1 MKVSLRWLREWAN
14 PSVPDKELMHRLT
27 MAGLEIDG
35 SEPVAGSFSG
45 VVVGEI
51 LSVEPHPNAD
61 KLRVCQVNGH
71 PEGKALQVVCGA
83 ENARAGIKIPFAL
96 VGAVLPP
103 KQGEEKAF
111 EIKAAALRGV
121 DSFGMLCGASELGID
136 LPVEGLMELPADAPT
151 GQDIRQYL
159 QLEDSMIEVNVTPNR
174 GDCLSVRGLAREIST
189 LTTVSISAP
198 DIKPVVATISDQVSV
213 TLEADTHCSR
223 YVGRV
228 IRGIDNSRPSPL
240 WLKEKLRRS
249 GIRSID
255 AVVDV
260 TNYVL
265 LELGQPMHAFD
276 LSQIQGNIH
285 VRLSQKGEKIKLL
298 NEQEITLATESLLI
312 ADDRKPLA
320 MAGIM
325 GGADSAVSAST
336 QNILLEAAYFDPLA
350 MAGKARSHGLHTDS
364 SQRFERGVDGALQ
377 EMAIERA
384 TTLLLTIVGGAA
396 GPLVVKQAA
405 NHRATR
411 EPITLRISRV
421 KDYLGLTLN
430 AEELGALLEG
440 LGLQVVEVGSDSLK
454 LLPPSWRF
462 DLSLEVDLLEE
473 VARIYGYNRL
483 PTRSCLAPMNLQ
495 PAPET
500 QLDKNHLKQRLASLG
515 YQEVITY
522 SFVDP
527 AMQHSL
533 GLAEC
538 QVPVQNPISAEM
550 GVMRTSLFPG
560 LLTMALY
567 NFHRQQERVRA
578 FETGLIFHESGGEIQ
593 QQPMLGMLISG
604 SRERESWS
612 RKTSQLVDF
621 YDIKGDIEA
630 LFCLGSHSDELDFLS
645 ASQSIFHPGQQAIIR
660 LKKREIGAIGMLHPA
675 IQQKLGLV
683 HPVFLAQ
690 LRLEALLSAK
700 APVFEG
706 ISRFPEVRRD
716 LAFLVSHE
724 TPVQALLDEIQ
735 AAADSYLTNLKVFD
749 VYSGEGIDSKRKSV
763 ALGLTFRH
771 KSRTLTDSEISENV
785 DRVVAALKTRFQADL
800 RS

>member
-1 MKVSLRWLREWAN
+1 MKVSLLWLREWAN

-35 SEPVAGSFSG
+35 SEAVAGCFSG

-51 LSVEPHPNAD
+51 ISVEPHPNAD
-61 KLRVCQVNGH
+61 KLRVCQVKGH
-71 PEGKALQVVCGA
+71 PDGKALQVVCGA
-83 ENARAGIKIPFAL
+83 ANARSGIKIPFAL
-96 VGAVLPP
+96 VGAVLPS
-103 KQGEEKAF
+103 KQSEKNAF

-121 DSFGMLCGASELGID
+121 DSFGMLCSATELGID
-136 LPVEGLMELPADAPT
+136 LPAEGLMELPADATT
-151 GQDIRQYL
+151 GQDMRQYF

-189 LTTVSISAP
+189 LTAVSISAP
-198 DIKPVVATISDQVSV
+198 DIKPVVATIADLVSV
-213 TLEADTHCSR
+213 SLEADSHCSR

-276 LSQIQGNIH
+276 LNKIQGNIH
-285 VRLSQKGEKIKLL
+285 VRLSRSNEKLKLL
-298 NEQEITLATESLLI
+298 NGQEIFLAAETLLI
-312 ADDRKPLA
+312 ADDQKPLA

-325 GGADSAVSAST
+325 GGADSAVSTST
-336 QNILLEAAYFDPLA
+336 RDILLEAAYFDPLA
-350 MAGKARSHGLHTDS
+350 MAGKARSYGLHTDS
-364 SQRFERGVDGALQ
+364 SQRFERGVDSALQ

-384 TTLLLTIVGGAA
+384 TTLLLTIVGGTA
-396 GPLVVKQAA
+396 GPLVVQQAA
-405 NHRATR
+405 NHRVNR
-411 EPITLRISRV
+411 EPITLRASRV
-421 KDYLGLTLN
+421 KDYLGLTLKVQ
-430 AEELGALLEG
+430 ELGALLES
-440 LGLQVVEVGSDSLK
+440 LGLQVVEAGSDSLK
-454 LLPPSWRF
+454 LMPPSWRF

-483 PTRSCLAPMNLQ
+483 PTRSCLAPMTLQ

-500 QLDKNHLKQRLASLG
+500 QLDKNLLKQRLATLG

-527 AMQHSL
+527 TLQHAL
-533 GLAEC
+533 GLADV

-550 GVMRTSLFPG
+550 GVMRTSLLPG
-560 LLTMALY
+560 LLTTALH
-567 NFHRQQERVRA
+567 NFHRQQERVRV
-578 FETGLIFHESGGEIQ
+578 FECGLVFRQSGQEIQ
-593 QQPMLGMLISG
+593 QGSMLGMLISG
-604 SRERESWS
+604 SREIESWS
-612 RKTSQLVDF
+612 RKSSQLVDF

-630 LFCLGSHSDELDFLS
+630 LFCLGAHDKALVFSS
-645 ASQSIFHPGQQAIIR
+645 ASQSIFHPGQQAVIS
-660 LKKREIGAIGMLHPA
+660 LNNHEIGAIGMLHPA
-675 IQQKLGLV
+675 IQQKMDFAY
-683 HPVFLAQ
+683 PVFLVE
-690 LRLEALLSAK
+690 LRLEPLLRTRV
-700 APVFEG
+700 PLFEG

-716 LAFLVSHE
+716 LAFLVSRE
-724 TPVQALLDEIQ
+724 TPVQALLNVIQ
-735 AAADSYLTNLKVFD
+735 STADSYLTNLKVFD

-785 DRVVAALKTRFQADL
+785 DRVVAALKTHFQADL